1 MSTLSII
8 SAVVGSISSIYGAIS
23 SDSNKARKPTDSAAL
38 RSKDPYRFAQNVGV
52 EVNGNY
58 DYYLQICQ
66 RYGIQ
71 PLSKDEFAQEIANNK
86 HANVDAKYGALVN
99 VGYKDVDALG
109 DSLGKSFTQ
118 QDQDELL
125 SSSTRTASDS
135 DPIGQMLQ
143 HRGAGAIPSSMMPFG
158 SDLYYQDVLNQQAE
172 QRAYAYQTE
181 LRDYDNAFNSAAA
194 QRQRFEAAGL
204 NPQLMFGES
213 GTAGTSTNSGA
224 PRTAAP
230 DVAAMG
236 NAEAAQKTAD
246 TNKFQAIVQGVNAV
260 FQLGI
265 NLFGEIIKQDLGK
278 EQNQIGWA
286 DVRNKGKSLEI
297 DAKNA
302 QTNYENAQTNKQN
315 AETNKQNANTYA
327 FAAESTA
334 SLQSALENESNA
346 RYASEVQES
355 LLKRKLNETFY
366 STWEKQ
372 QALYNAQVFSLVTQG
387 KLNEAKTLSEKVV
400 TDQNKLLFKQLQIDT
415 QLNYGWL
422 MNMTTEEATDF
433 YNALN
438 KLNKE
443 IFDLRKNTD
452 LSQSQ
457 IAKQESRI
465 YANFMQSKY
474 GQYCTSA
481 GLVLNKTPLLKE
493 GLQLGGQILLKK
505 VGKVPPQSAPSI
517 TQNYFSY

>member
-23 SDSNKARKPTDSAAL
+23 SGHDKARKPTDSAAL

-58 DYYLQICQ
+58 DYYVQICQ
-66 RYGIQ
+66 RYGI
-71 PLSKDEFAQEIANNK
+71 PVLSKDEFAQEIANNK
-86 HANVDAKYGALVN
+86 NADSNAKYGALVN
-99 VGYKDVDALG
+99 AGYKDVDALG
-109 DSLGKSFTQ
+109 DHLGKSFTQ

-125 SSSTRTASDS
+125 SSSTRSANDS
-135 DPIGQMLQ
+135 DPIGQMLRQ
-143 HRGAGAIPSSMMPFG
+143 RGAGAVPSSYMPFG

-181 LRDYDNAFNSAAA
+181 LRDYDNLYNSAVA
-194 QRQRFEAAGL
+194 QRQRFESAGL

-224 PRTAAP
+224 PHTAAP

-236 NAEAAQKTAD
+236 NAAAAQKTAD
-246 TNKFQAIVQGVNAV
+246 TNKFQAIVQGVNSV

-265 NLFGEIIKQDLGK
+265 QLFGQIVNKQLGE
-278 EQNQIGWA
+278 EQNRIGWKNA
-286 DVRNKGKSLEI
+286 RSTAKGVDVAGK
-297 DAKNA
+297 DA
-302 QTNYENAQTNKQN
+302 QTNYENALTNKKN
-315 AETNKQNANTYA
+315 AETNA
-327 FAAESTA
+327 FAAGSTA
-334 SLQSALENESNA
+334 NLQDALENESRA

-366 STWEKQ
+366 STWQKQ
-372 QALYNAQVFSLVTQG
+372 QALYNAQIFSLVTQG
-387 KLNEAKTLSEKVV
+387 KFNEAKTYSENVV
-400 TDQNKLLFKQLQIDT
+400 TAQNKLLYKQLQIDT

-422 MNMTTEEATDF
+422 MNMSTQEATEF
-433 YNALN
+433 YSALD

-452 LSQSQ
+452 LSKAQ
-457 IAKQESRI
+457 IEKQEARI
-465 YANFMQSKY
+465 YANFMKSKY

-481 GLVLNKTPLLKE
+481 GLVINKTPLLKE
-493 GLQLGGQILLKK
+493 GLELGGQLLLKK
-505 VGKVPPQSAPSI
+505 VGKVPPQSAPAV

>member
-1 MSTLSII
+1 MSTLGII

-23 SDSNKARKPTDSAAL
+23 SGSDKARKPTDSAAL

-58 DYYLQICQ
+58 DYYVQVAQ

-71 PLSKDEFAQEIANNK
+71 VLSKEEFAQEIANNK
-86 HANVDAKYGALVN
+86 YADANAKYGALVN
-99 VGYKDVDALG
+99 AGYKDVDALG
-109 DSLGKSFTQ
+109 DHLGKSFTQ

-125 SSSTRTASDS
+125 SSSTRQANDS

-143 HRGAGAIPSSMMPFG
+143 QRGAGVVPSSMMPFG
-158 SDLYYQDVLNQQAE
+158 SDLYYQDVLNKQAE

-181 LRDYDNAFNSAAA
+181 LRDYDNSYNSAVA

-236 NAEAAQKTAD
+236 NAAAAQKTAD
-246 TNKFQAIVQGVNAV
+246 TNKFQAVVQGVNSV

-265 NLFGEIIKQDLGK
+265 ELFGQIVHQELGK
-278 EQNQIGWA
+278 EQNQIGWKNARTQATHTSIEGKNA
-286 DVRNKGKSLEI
+286 DVNYM
-297 DAKNA
+297 NA
-302 QTNYENAQTNKQN
+302 QTNQK
-315 AETNKQNANTYA
+315 NANTNA
-327 FAAESTA
+327 FAADSTA
-334 SLQSALENESNA
+334 SLQSSLENESNA
-346 RYASEVQES
+346 RYATEVQES

-366 STWEKQ
+366 FTWQKQ
-372 QALYNAQVFSLVTQG
+372 QALYNAQVFALVTQG
-387 KLNEAKTLSEKVV
+387 KFNEAKTLSEKVV
-400 TDQNKLLFKQLQIDT
+400 TDQNKLLFKQLQIDQ

-422 MNMTTEEATDF
+422 MNMSEQEATEF
-433 YNALN
+433 YSALD

-452 LSQSQ
+452 LSKGQ
-457 IAKQESRI
+457 IEKQEARI
-465 YANFMQSKY
+465 YAKFMQSKY

-481 GLVLNKTPLLKE
+481 GLVINKTPLLKE

-505 VGKVPPQSAPSI
+505 VGKVPPQSAPSV

>member
-1 MSTLSII
+1 MSTLGII

-23 SDSNKARKPTDSAAL
+23 SGTSKARKPTDSAAL

-58 DYYLQICQ
+58 DYYVQICQ
-66 RYGIQ
+66 RYGI
-71 PLSKDEFAQEIANNK
+71 PALSKDDFAQEIANNK
-86 HANVDAKYGALVN
+86 NADANAKYGALVN
-99 VGYKDVDALG
+99 AGYKDVDALG
-109 DSLGKSFTQ
+109 DHLGKSFTQ

-125 SSSTRTASDS
+125 SSSTRQANDS

-143 HRGAGAIPSSMMPFG
+143 QRGAGAVPSSLMPFG

-181 LRDYDNAFNSAAA
+181 LRDYDNAYNSAAA

-224 PRTAAP
+224 PRTSAP

-236 NAEAAQKTAD
+236 NAAAAQKTAD
-246 TNKFQAIVQGVNAV
+246 TNKFQSIVQGVNSV

-265 NLFGEIIKQDLGK
+265 QLFGHIVQQHLGE
-278 EQNQIGWA
+278 EQNQIGWKNA
-286 DVRNKGKSLEI
+286 RSNAKQVDVAG
-297 DAKNA
+297 KNA
-302 QTNYENAQTNKQN
+302 QTNYENAQTNKKN
-315 AETNKQNANTYA
+315 AETNA
-327 FAAESTA
+327 FAAGSTA
-334 SLQSALENESNA
+334 NLQDALENESRA
-346 RYASEVQES
+346 RYATEVQES

-366 STWEKQ
+366 SNWEKQ

-387 KLNEAKTLSEKVV
+387 KYNEAKTLSENVAIA
-400 TDQNKLLFKQLQIDT
+400 QNKLLYKQLQIDT

-422 MNMTTEEATDF
+422 INMTAQEATEF
-433 YNALN
+433 YNALD

-452 LSQSQ
+452 LSKGQ
-457 IAKQESRI
+457 IEKQEARI
-465 YANFMQSKY
+465 YAKFMQSKY

-481 GLVLNKTPLLKE
+481 GLVINKTPLLKE
-493 GLQLGGQILLKK
+493 GLQLGSQILLKK
-505 VGKVPPQSAPSI
+505 VGKVPPQSAPSV

>member
-1 MSTLSII
+1 MSTLGII

-23 SDSNKARKPTDSAAL
+23 SGSSKARNPTDSAAL

-52 EVNGNY
+52 EVQGNY
-58 DYYLQICQ
+58 DYYVQICQ
-66 RYGIQ
+66 RYGI
-71 PLSKDEFAQEIANNK
+71 PALSKDEFAHEIANNK
-86 HANVDAKYGALVN
+86 NADANAKYGALVN

-109 DSLGKSFTQ
+109 DHLGKSFTQ

-125 SSSTRTASDS
+125 SSSTRQANDS

-143 HRGAGAIPSSMMPFG
+143 QRGAGAVPSSLMPFG

-172 QRAYAYQTE
+172 QRAYAYQTA
-181 LRDYDNAFNSAAA
+181 LRDYDNAYNSAAA

-230 DVAAMG
+230 DVAALG
-236 NAEAAQKTAD
+236 NAAAAQKTAD
-246 TNKFQAIVQGVNAV
+246 TNKFQSIVQGVNSV

-265 NLFGEIIKQDLGK
+265 QLFGQIVQKHLGE
-278 EQNQIGWA
+278 EQNQIGWKNA
-286 DVRNKGKSLEI
+286 RSNAKQVDVAG
-297 DAKNA
+297 KNA
-302 QTNYENAQTNKQN
+302 QTNYENALTNQK
-315 AETNKQNANTYA
+315 NANTNA

-334 SLQSALENESNA
+334 RLQDALENESNA
-346 RYASEVQES
+346 RYATEVQES

-387 KLNEAKTLSEKVV
+387 KFNEAKTLSEQVAIA
-400 TDQNKLLFKQLQIDT
+400 QNKLLYKQLQIDT

-422 MNMTTEEATDF
+422 INMTAQEATDF
-433 YNALN
+433 YHALD

-452 LSQSQ
+452 LSKGQ
-457 IAKQESRI
+457 IEKQEARI
-465 YANFMQSKY
+465 YANFMKSKY

-481 GLVLNKTPLLKE
+481 GLVINKTPLLKE
-493 GLQLGGQILLKK
+493 GLELGGQLLLKK
-505 VGKVPPQSAPSI
+505 VGKVPPQSAPSV

>member
-8 SAVVGSISSIYGAIS
+8 SAVVGSISSIYGAFS
-23 SDSNKARKPTDSAAL
+23 SGQDKARKPTDSAAL

-58 DYYLQICQ
+58 DYYVQICQ
-66 RYGIQ
+66 RYGVQ

-86 HANVDAKYGALVN
+86 NADANAKYGALVN
-99 VGYKDVDALG
+99 AGYKDVDALG
-109 DSLGKSFTQ
+109 DHLGKSFTQ

-125 SSSTRTASDS
+125 SSSTRQANDS

-143 HRGAGAIPSSMMPFG
+143 QRGAGAVPTSMMPFG

-181 LRDYDNAFNSAAA
+181 LRDFDNAYNSAAA

-236 NAEAAQKTAD
+236 TASAAQKTAD

-278 EQNQIGWA
+278 EQNLIGWA
-286 DVRNKGKSLEI
+286 DVRNKGKGLQI

-302 QTNYENAQTNKQN
+302 QTNYENAQTNKKN
-315 AETNKQNANTYA
+315 ADTNA
-327 FAAESTA
+327 FAASSTA
-334 SLQSALENESNA
+334 NLQDALENESRA
-346 RYASEVQES
+346 RYATEVQES

-387 KLNEAKTLSEKVV
+387 KLNEAKALSEKVV

-422 MNMTTEEATDF
+422 MNMTTEEATAF
-433 YNALN
+433 YNALD

-452 LSQSQ
+452 LSKGQ
-457 IAKQESRI
+457 IEKQEARI
-465 YANFMQSKY
+465 YAKFMQSKY

-493 GLQLGGQILLKK
+493 GLQLGGQLLLKK
-505 VGKVPPQSAPSI
+505 VGKVPPQSAPSV

>member
-1 MSTLSII
+1 MSTIGII
-8 SAVVGSISSIYGAIS
+8 SAVVGSISNIAGAIFSGS
-23 SDSNKARKPTDSAAL
+23 SQSKAHKPTDSAAL

-58 DYYLQICQ
+58 DYYVKICQ

-71 PLSKDEFAQEIANNK
+71 ILSKEEFAQEIANNK
-86 HANVDAKYGALVN
+86 KADSNAKYGALVN
-99 VGYKDVDALG
+99 VGYNDVDALG
-109 DSLGKSFTQ
+109 DHLGKSFTQ

-125 SSSTRTASDS
+125 SSSTRSASDS

-143 HRGAGAIPSSMMPFG
+143 QRGAGAVPSSFMPFG
-158 SDLYYQDVLNQQAE
+158 SDLYNQDVLNQQAE

-181 LRDYDNAFNSAAA
+181 LRDYDNAYNSALS

-236 NAEAAQKTAD
+236 NAAAAQKTAD
-246 TNKFQAIVQGVNAV
+246 TNKFQAIVQGVNSV

-265 NLFGEIIKQDLGK
+265 NLFGEIVKQDLGR

-286 DVRNKGKSLEI
+286 DVRNKGKGLEI

-302 QTNYENAQTNKQN
+302 QTNYENAQTNVK
-315 AETNKQNANTYA
+315 NANTNE
-327 FAAESTA
+327 FAASSTA
-334 SLQSALENESNA
+334 YLQAALENESRA
-346 RYASEVQES
+346 RYANEVQES

-366 STWEKQ
+366 STWQKQ

-387 KLNEAKTLSEKVV
+387 KYNEAKTLSENVAIA
-400 TDQNKLLFKQLQIDT
+400 QNKLLYRQLQLDT

-422 MNMTTEEATDF
+422 MNMTTQEATDF
-433 YNALN
+433 FNALD
-438 KLNKE
+438 KLNKD
-443 IFDLRKNTD
+443 IFDLRKNTE
-452 LSQSQ
+452 LSKGQ
-457 IAKQESRI
+457 IEKQETRI
-465 YANFMQSKY
+465 YAKFMQSKY

-481 GLVLNKTPLLKE
+481 GLVINKTPLLKE
-493 GLQLGGQILLKK
+493 GLQLSGQLLLKK
-505 VGKVPPQSAPSI
+505 VGKVPPQSAPSV
-517 TQNYFSY
+517 TQNYYSY

>member
-1 MSTLSII
+1 MSTLGII

-23 SDSNKARKPTDSAAL
+23 SGTSKARKPTDSAAL

-52 EVNGNY
+52 EVQGNY
-58 DYYLQICQ
+58 DYYVKIAQ

-71 PLSKDEFAQEIANNK
+71 VLSKEEFSQEIANNK
-86 HANVDAKYGALVN
+86 NADANAKYGALVN
-99 VGYKDVDALG
+99 SGYKDVDALG
-109 DSLGKSFTQ
+109 DHLGKSFTQ

-125 SSSTRTASDS
+125 SSSTRQANDS

-143 HRGAGAIPSSMMPFG
+143 QRGAGAVPSSLMPFG
-158 SDLYYQDVLNQQAE
+158 SDLYYQDILNKQAE

-181 LRDYDNAFNSAAA
+181 LRDYDNAYNSAAA
-194 QRQRFEAAGL
+194 QRQRFEEAGL

-236 NAEAAQKTAD
+236 NAAAAQKTAD
-246 TNKFQAIVQGVNAV
+246 TNKFQSIVQGVNSV

-265 NLFGEIIKQDLGK
+265 QLFGQIVNKQLAQ
-278 EQNQIGWA
+278 EQNQIGWKNA
-286 DVRNKGKSLEI
+286 RSNAKQVDVAG
-297 DAKNA
+297 KNA

-315 AETNKQNANTYA
+315 ANTNA
-327 FAAESTA
+327 FSAESTA
-334 SLQSALENESNA
+334 KLQDALENESRA
-346 RYASEVQES
+346 RYANEVQES

-366 STWEKQ
+366 ATWEKQ

-387 KLNEAKTLSEKVV
+387 KFNEAKTLSEQVAIA
-400 TDQNKLLFKQLQIDT
+400 QNKLLYKQLQIDT

-422 MNMTTEEATDF
+422 MNMTAQEATEF
-433 YNALN
+433 YNALD

-452 LSQSQ
+452 LSKGQ
-457 IAKQESRI
+457 IAKQEAKI
-465 YANFMQSKY
+465 YANFMNSKY

-493 GLQLGGQILLKK
+493 GLELGGQIVLKK
-505 VGKVPPQSAPSI
+505 VGKVPPQSAPSV
-517 TQNYFSY
+517 TQNFYSH

>member
-1 MSTLSII
+1 MANTLGII
-8 SAVVGSISSIYGAIS
+8 SAVVSSISSIYGAVS
-23 SDSNKARKPTDSAAL
+23 SSTDKAHKPTDSAAL
-38 RSKDPYRFAQNVGV
+38 RSKDPFRFAQNVGV

-58 DYYLQICQ
+58 DYYVQVAQ

-71 PLSKDEFAQEIANNK
+71 VLSKEEFAQEIANNRG
-86 HANVDAKYGALVN
+86 ADASAKYGALKN
-99 VGYKDVDALG
+99 AGYQDVDALYNAKG
-109 DSLGKSFTQ
+109 FKGVTDDLTR

-125 SSSTRTASDS
+125 SSSTRTSIDS
-135 DPIGQMLQ
+135 DPIGKMLQ
-143 HRGAGAIPSSMMPFG
+143 QRGAGVVPSSMMPFG

-181 LRDYDNAFNSAAA
+181 LRDYDNVYNSASA

-236 NAEAAQKTAD
+236 NAFAAQKTAD

-265 NLFGEIIKQDLGK
+265 ELFGQIVHQDLGK
-278 EQNQIGWA
+278 EQNQIGWKNA
-286 DVRNKGKSLEI
+286 RSNAKQVDVAG
-297 DAKNA
+297 KNA
-302 QTNYENAQTNKQN
+302 QTNYENSL
-315 AETNKQNANTYA
+315 TNKQNANTNA
-327 FAAESTA
+327 FAAS
-334 SLQSALENESNA
+334 SLSNLQDALENESRA

-372 QALYNAQVFSLVTQG
+372 QALYNAQIFSLVTQG
-387 KLNEAKTLSEKVV
+387 KLNEAKTFSEKVV

-422 MNMTTEEATDF
+422 MNMTAQEATDF
-433 YNALN
+433 YNALD

-452 LSQSQ
+452 LSKSE
-457 IAKQESRI
+457 ISKQESRI
-465 YANFMQSKY
+465 YANFMNSKY

-493 GLQLGGQILLKK
+493 GLELGGQLLLKK
-505 VGKVPPQSAPSI
+505 FGKVPPQSAPI
-517 TQNYFSY
+517 VTQNYFSY

>member
-8 SAVVGSISSIYGAIS
+8 SAVVGSISSVYGAIS
-23 SDSNKARKPTDSAAL
+23 SGQDKARKPTDSAAL

-58 DYYLQICQ
+58 DYYVQIAQ

-71 PLSKDEFAQEIANNK
+71 VLSKEEFAQEIANNK
-86 HANVDAKYGALVN
+86 NADVNAKYGALVN
-99 VGYKDVDALG
+99 AGYKDVDDLG
-109 DSLGKSFTQ
+109 YHLGKSFTQ

-143 HRGAGAIPSSMMPFG
+143 QRGAGAVPSSMMPFG

-181 LRDYDNAFNSAAA
+181 LRDYDNAYNSAAA
-194 QRQRFEAAGL
+194 QRQRLEAAGL

-278 EQNQIGWA
+278 EQNLIGWA
-286 DVRNKGKSLEI
+286 DVRNKGKGLQI

-302 QTNYENAQTNKQN
+302 QTNYENAQTNKKN
-315 AETNKQNANTYA
+315 ADTNA
-327 FAAESTA
+327 FAASSTA
-334 SLQSALENESNA
+334 YLQDALENESRA
-346 RYASEVQES
+346 RYATELQES

-422 MNMTTEEATDF
+422 MNMTAQEATEF
-433 YNALN
+433 YTALD

-452 LSQSQ
+452 LSKSE
-457 IAKQESRI
+457 ISKQESRI
-465 YANFMQSKY
+465 YANFMKSKY

-493 GLQLGGQILLKK
+493 GLELGGQLLLKK
-505 VGKVPPQSAPSI
+505 VGKVPPQSAPSV

>member
-1 MSTLSII
+1 MSTLGII

-23 SDSNKARKPTDSAAL
+23 SGQDKARKPTDSAAL
-38 RSKDPYRFAQNVGV
+38 RSNDPYRFAQNVGV

-58 DYYLQICQ
+58 DYYVQVAQ

-71 PLSKDEFAQEIANNK
+71 VLSKDEFAQEIANNK
-86 HANVDAKYGALVN
+86 NADANAKYGALVN
-99 VGYKDVDALG
+99 SGYKDVDALG
-109 DSLGKSFTQ
+109 DHLGKSFTQ

-143 HRGAGAIPSSMMPFG
+143 QRGAGAVPSSMMPFG

-181 LRDYDNAFNSAAA
+181 LRDYDNAYNSSAA
-194 QRQRFEAAGL
+194 QRQRFEQAGL

-236 NAEAAQKTAD
+236 NAAAAQKSAD
-246 TNKFQAIVQGVNAV
+246 TNKFQAIVQGVNGV

-265 NLFGEIIKQDLGK
+265 ELFGQIANQQLGK
-278 EQNQIGWA
+278 EQNQIGWKNA
-286 DVRNKGKSLEI
+286 RTQATHTSIEG
-297 DAKNA
+297 KNA
-302 QTNYENAQTNKQN
+302 QINYMNAV
-315 AETNKQNANTYA
+315 TNKQNANTNA
-327 FAAESTA
+327 FAADSTA

-346 RYASEVQES
+346 RYATEVQES

-366 STWEKQ
+366 FTWQKQ

-387 KLNEAKTLSEKVV
+387 KFNEAKTLSEKVV
-400 TDQNKLLFKQLQIDT
+400 TDQNKLLFKQLQIDQ

-422 MNMTTEEATDF
+422 MNMNEQEATEF
-433 YNALN
+433 YSALD

-452 LSQSQ
+452 LSKGQ
-457 IAKQESRI
+457 IEKQEARI
-465 YANFMQSKY
+465 YAKFMQSKY

-481 GLVLNKTPLLKE
+481 GLVLNKTPMLKE
-493 GLQLGGQILLKK
+493 GLELGGQILLKK
-505 VGKVPPQSAPSI
+505 VGKVPPQSAPSV

>member
-1 MSTLSII
+1 MANTLGII
-8 SAVVGSISSIYGAIS
+8 SAVVSSISSIYGAVS
-23 SDSNKARKPTDSAAL
+23 SSTDKARKPTDSAAL
-38 RSKDPYRFAQNVGV
+38 RSNDPYRFAQNVGV

-58 DYYLQICQ
+58 DFYVQVAQ

-71 PLSKDEFAQEIANNK
+71 VLSKEEFAKEIANNK
-86 HANVDAKYGALVN
+86 NADANAKYGALKN
-99 VGYKDVDALG
+99 AGYQDIDELYNAKGFKGVTDDL
-109 DSLGKSFTQ
+109 TR

-125 SSSTRTASDS
+125 SSATRTASDS

-143 HRGAGAIPSSMMPFG
+143 QRGAGAVPSSMMPFG

-181 LRDYDNAFNSAAA
+181 LRDYDNAYNSAAA

-224 PRTAAP
+224 PRTSAP

-236 NAEAAQKTAD
+236 NASAAQKTAD

-278 EQNQIGWA
+278 EQNLIGWA
-286 DVRNKGKSLEI
+286 DIRNKGKGLQI

-302 QTNYENAQTNKQN
+302 QTNYENAQTNKKN
-315 AETNKQNANTYA
+315 ADTNA
-327 FAAESTA
+327 FAASSTA
-334 SLQSALENESNA
+334 NLQDALENESRA
-346 RYASEVQES
+346 RYATEVQES

-366 STWEKQ
+366 ATWEKQ

-400 TDQNKLLFKQLQIDT
+400 TDQNKLLFKQLQLDT

-422 MNMTTEEATDF
+422 MNMTAQEATEF
-433 YNALN
+433 YNALD

-452 LSQSQ
+452 LSKGQ
-457 IAKQESRI
+457 IEKQEARI
-465 YANFMQSKY
+465 YANFMKSKY

-493 GLQLGGQILLKK
+493 GLELGGQLLLKK
-505 VGKVPPQSAPSI
+505 IGKVPPQSAPSV

>member
-1 MSTLSII
+1 MSTLGII
-8 SAVVGSISSIYGAIS
+8 SAVVGSISSIYGAVS
-23 SDSNKARKPTDSAAL
+23 SGTSKARKPTDSAAL

-52 EVNGNY
+52 EVNGDY
-58 DYYLQICQ
+58 DYYVKICQ

-71 PLSKDEFAQEIANNK
+71 TLSKEEFAQEIANNK
-86 HANVDAKYGALVN
+86 NADANAKYGALVN
-99 VGYKDVDALG
+99 SGYKDVDALG
-109 DSLGKSFTQ
+109 DHLGKSFTQ

-125 SSSTRTASDS
+125 SSSTRQANDS

-143 HRGAGAIPSSMMPFG
+143 QRGADAVPSSMMPFG

-181 LRDYDNAFNSAAA
+181 LRDFDNAYNSAAA

-236 NAEAAQKTAD
+236 NAAAAQKSAD
-246 TNKFQAIVQGVNAV
+246 TNKFQAIVQGVNSV

-265 NLFGEIIKQDLGK
+265 ELFGQIAHREIGK
-278 EQNQIGWA
+278 EQNQIGW
-286 DVRNKGKSLEI
+286 
-297 DAKNA
+297 KNA
-302 QTNYENAQTNKQN
+302 ETNDKQAGIADKN
-315 AETNKQNANTYA
+315 AETNKKNAETNKKNADTNA
-327 FAAESTA
+327 FAAGSLA
-334 SLQSALENESNA
+334 SLQDALENESRA
-346 RYASEVQES
+346 RYATEVQES

-366 STWEKQ
+366 QTWEKQ
-372 QALYNAQVFSLVTQG
+372 QALYNAQIFSLVTQG
-387 KLNEAKTLSEKVV
+387 KLNEAKTYSENVV
-400 TDQNKLLFKQLQIDT
+400 TAQNKLLFKQLQIDT

-422 MNMTTEEATDF
+422 MNMTAQEATEF

-452 LSQSQ
+452 LSKGQ
-457 IAKQESRI
+457 IEKQEAKI
-465 YANFMQSKY
+465 YANFMNSKY

-481 GLVLNKTPLLKE
+481 GLVINKTPLLKE
-493 GLQLGGQILLKK
+493 GLELGGQIVLKK
-505 VGKVPPQSAPSI
+505 VGKVPPQSAPSVI
-517 TQNYFSY
+517 QNYFSY

>member
-8 SAVVGSISSIYGAIS
+8 SAVVGSISSIAGAIS
-23 SDSNKARKPTDSAAL
+23 SGQDKARKPTDSAAL

-86 HANVDAKYGALVN
+86 HANADAKYGALVN
-99 VGYKDVDALG
+99 AGYKDVDALG
-109 DSLGKSFTQ
+109 DTLGKSFTQ

-125 SSSTRTASDS
+125 TSSTRTANDS

-143 HRGAGAIPSSMMPFG
+143 QRGAGAVPSSLLPFG

-172 QRAYAYQTE
+172 QRAFAYQTE
-181 LRDYDNAFNSAAA
+181 LRDFDNLYNSAVS

-236 NAEAAQKTAD
+236 NAEAAQQTAD

-265 NLFGEIIKQDLGK
+265 NLFGEIIKQHLGK
-278 EQNQIGWA
+278 EQNLIGWA
-286 DVRNKGKSLEI
+286 DIRNKGKGLQI

-302 QTNYENAQTNKQN
+302 QTNFENAQSNKKNADTNS
-315 AETNKQNANTYA
+315 
-327 FAAESTA
+327 FAAISTA
-334 SLQSALENESNA
+334 NLQDALENESRA
-346 RYASEVQES
+346 RYATEVQES

-366 STWEKQ
+366 STWERQ

-387 KLNEAKTLSEKVV
+387 KLNEAKKLSENVV
-400 TDQNKLLFKQLQIDT
+400 TEQNKLLFKQLQIDQ

-422 MNMTTEEATDF
+422 MNMTEQEATDF
-433 YNALN
+433 YSALD

-452 LSQSQ
+452 LSKGQ
-457 IAKQESRI
+457 IEKQEARI
-465 YANFMQSKY
+465 YAKFMQSKY

-505 VGKVPPQSAPSI
+505 VGKVPPQSAPSV

>member
-1 MSTLSII
+1 MSTLGII

-23 SDSNKARKPTDSAAL
+23 SGTSKARKPTDSAAL

-58 DYYLQICQ
+58 DYYVQICQ

-71 PLSKDEFAQEIANNK
+71 ALSKDEFAQEIANNK
-86 HANVDAKYGALVN
+86 NADANAKYGALVN
-99 VGYKDVDALG
+99 AGYKDVDALG
-109 DSLGKSFTQ
+109 DHLGKSFTQ

-125 SSSTRTASDS
+125 SSSTRQANDS

-143 HRGAGAIPSSMMPFG
+143 QRGAGAVPSSLMPFG

-172 QRAYAYQTE
+172 QRAYAYQTA
-181 LRDYDNAFNSAAA
+181 LRDYDNAYNSAAA
-194 QRQRFEAAGL
+194 QRQRFEEAGL

-236 NAEAAQKTAD
+236 NAAAAQKTAD
-246 TNKFQAIVQGVNAV
+246 TNKFQSIVQGVNSV

-265 NLFGEIIKQDLGK
+265 QLFGQLANKEIGK
-278 EQNQIGWA
+278 EQNQIGW
-286 DVRNKGKSLEI
+286 
-297 DAKNA
+297 KNA
-302 QTNYENAQTNKQN
+302 DTNAKQAEVAEKNASTNEKN
-315 AETNKQNANTYA
+315 AKTNEKNANTNA
-327 FAAESTA
+327 FAAASTA
-334 SLQSALENESNA
+334 QLQSALENESNA
-346 RYASEVQES
+346 RYATEVQES

-366 STWEKQ
+366 ATWEKQ

-387 KLNEAKTLSEKVV
+387 KFNEAKTMSEQVAIA
-400 TDQNKLLFKQLQIDT
+400 QNKLLYKQLQIDT

-422 MNMTTEEATDF
+422 INMTPQEATDF
-433 YNALN
+433 YNALD

-452 LSQSQ
+452 LSKGQ
-457 IAKQESRI
+457 IEKQEAQI
-465 YANFMQSKY
+465 YAKFMQSKY

-481 GLVLNKTPLLKE
+481 GLVINKTPLLRE

-505 VGKVPPQSAPSI
+505 VGKIPPQSAPTV

>member
-1 MSTLSII
+1 MSTFGII

-23 SDSNKARKPTDSAAL
+23 SGQDKARKPTDSAAL

-58 DYYLQICQ
+58 DYYVQVAQ
-66 RYGIQ
+66 RYGI
-71 PLSKDEFAQEIANNK
+71 PVLSKDEFAQEIANNK
-86 HANVDAKYGALVN
+86 NADANAKYGALVN
-99 VGYKDVDALG
+99 SGYKDVDALG
-109 DSLGKSFTQ
+109 DHLGKSFTQ

-143 HRGAGAIPSSMMPFG
+143 QRGAGAVPSSIMPFG

-181 LRDYDNAFNSAAA
+181 LRDYDNAYNSAAA
-194 QRQRFEAAGL
+194 QRQRFEQAGL

-213 GTAGTSTNSGA
+213 GTSGTSTNSGA

-236 NAEAAQKTAD
+236 NAAAAQKTAD
-246 TNKFQAIVQGVNAV
+246 TNKFQAIVQGVNGV

-265 NLFGEIIKQDLGK
+265 ELFGQIVTQQLGT
-278 EQNQIGWA
+278 EQNQIGW
-286 DVRNKGKSLEI
+286 
-297 DAKNA
+297 KNA
-302 QTNYENAQTNKQN
+302 RSNAKQVEVAGKNSDINYKNALTNEK
-315 AETNKQNANTYA
+315 NANTNA
-327 FAAESTA
+327 FAADSNA

-346 RYASEVQES
+346 RYATEVQES

-366 STWEKQ
+366 FTWQKQ
-372 QALYNAQVFSLVTQG
+372 QALYNAQVFALVTQG
-387 KLNEAKTLSEKVV
+387 KYNEAKTLSEKVV
-400 TDQNKLLFKQLQIDT
+400 TDQNKLLFKQLQIDQ

-422 MNMTTEEATDF
+422 MNMSEQEATEF
-433 YNALN
+433 YSALD

-452 LSQSQ
+452 LSKGQ
-457 IAKQESRI
+457 IEKQEARI
-465 YANFMQSKY
+465 YAKFMQSKY

-493 GLQLGGQILLKK
+493 GLELGGQILLKK
-505 VGKVPPQSAPSI
+505 VGKVPPQSAPSV